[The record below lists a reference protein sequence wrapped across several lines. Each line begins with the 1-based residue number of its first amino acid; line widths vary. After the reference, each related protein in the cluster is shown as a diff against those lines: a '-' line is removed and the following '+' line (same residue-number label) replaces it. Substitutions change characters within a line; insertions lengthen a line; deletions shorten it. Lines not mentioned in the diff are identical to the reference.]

1 MKGAGD
7 RFVYNN
13 QMITNKNKMRQVLQ
27 DKGIFLSFSILS
39 INVNPYNSNL
49 ADKIR

>member
-27 DKGIFLSFSILS
+27 DKGIFIP
-39 INVNPYNSNL
+39 NPHNSNL